1 MPGREAWP
9 CVGCWSLT
17 RMKRM
22 SVAEMTIAQHRTLH
36 PNWVQEGLSLWE
48 GNGDTITVAQ
58 DRMSEVV
65 EMKRNP
71 QREEHSNSSPRAR
84 LHMLTGT
91 STWQH
96 MASRTAVRGL
106 SCIQRDVK

>member
-1 MPGREAWP
+1 M
-9 CVGCWSLT
+9 GCCSRT

-22 SVAEMTIAQHRTLH
+22 SVAEMTIAQHRILH
-36 PNWVQEGLSLWE
+36 PSWVQEGLSLWE
-48 GNGDTITVAQ
+48 ANGDTITVAQ

-71 QREEHSNSSPRAR
+71 QREEHSNNSSPRAR
-84 LHMLTGT
+84 LHVLTGT